1 MALPA
6 TASGLWK
13 SLGPGILVACAAVGG
28 SHLVWSTRAGAE
40 FGWSLLWL
48 VLLANLLKFPFFLY
62 GQRYTAATGESL
74 LDGYR
79 RRGIIYVWIFLV
91 FNILTGTINIA
102 GVGMLS
108 GALLA
113 GYGITSISIPT
124 LTIGLMVACG
134 LMILIGRYNLLD
146 GLAKVIITV
155 LAIGTITAVALAIPN
170 RPEVLADFTAPS
182 PYRWVSFAFL
192 VSLLGWMPAPID
204 VSAWSSLWMFSR
216 EKQTGHLATVKE
228 AAIDFYIGYVAAV
241 VLAVLF
247 LALGALVMFGT
258 GETFSDSGTVFS
270 GQLVNLYTATIGD
283 WSRFLI
289 LTAAF
294 ITMFSTTLTCIDGYP
309 RSLAACCV
317 LIGKLPPKRFS
328 NIHQTWII
336 ISVIIAAITV
346 SVFVSNLLQLL
357 TFAAIVSFMT
367 SPVLAFINYKVM
379 NGPNVPEAHRPG
391 PFLKAISWTG
401 LAFFSLM
408 AVGYVVSFFKA
419 V

>member
-1 MALPA
+1 
-6 TASGLWK
+6 
-13 SLGPGILVACAAVGG
+13 
-28 SHLVWSTRAGAE
+28 
-40 FGWSLLWL
+40 
-48 VLLANLLKFPFFLY
+48 
-62 GQRYTAATGESL
+62 
-74 LDGYR
+74 
-79 RRGIIYVWIFLV
+79 
-91 FNILTGTINIA
+91 
-102 GVGMLS
+102 
-108 GALLA
+108 
-113 GYGITSISIPT
+113 
-124 LTIGLMVACG
+124 
-134 LMILIGRYNLLD
+134 
-146 GLAKVIITV
+146 
-155 LAIGTITAVALAIPN
+155 
-170 RPEVLADFTAPS
+170 
-182 PYRWVSFAFL
+182 
-192 VSLLGWMPAPID
+192 
-204 VSAWSSLWMFSR
+204 
-216 EKQTGHLATVKE
+216 
-228 AAIDFYIGYVAAV
+228 
-241 VLAVLF
+241 
-247 LALGALVMFGT
+247 MFGT